1 MQLSADKSFE
11 ILIFVA
17 LMKLLSTYKPYYKA
31 NLSLALPVI
40 LSQIGQIAVQFADT
54 AMVGRYGGDDPTP
67 LAAVSFATS
76 LFYIVFVASMGLS
89 FGLTPLVG
97 EHFARGEKREVAHLL
112 QNGVAL
118 FAVVGLLSAGMLIV
132 LRPLLGMLGGM
143 MTGTAGES
151 VGAVVEL
158 ALPYFD
164 TLIWSMV
171 PIMLVCSV
179 KQFLEG
185 LGNTRV
191 AMVTVII
198 ANVVNILLNW
208 VFIFGKC
215 GFPAMGVVGAG
226 YATLVARILQAVMLV
241 GYFLWTPRFREYTAQ
256 LFSHSVLSIRK
267 IYAILK
273 VGTPIAFQMLM
284 EASAF
289 VVAGIMVLAFGAH
302 SASAYQIGTNMMNVT
317 FMIVV
322 AIGSATTILCS
333 HIYGRRDY
341 STLRRTVNAAYM
353 LGLAWNVTV
362 AILFVAFRYDIP
374 RLFTTNE
381 PTIELTATMLI
392 FIALFQVSDCLQAI
406 SISILRGLQDV
417 KVIMPI
423 VVLSYVVVNIPVGYV
438 LSFDCGFQAVGLII
452 GFIVGLSTCA
462 LFTILRVRRNVNR
475 LETRGR
481 VGAEN

>member
-1 MQLSADKSFE
+1 
-11 ILIFVA
+11 
-17 LMKLLSTYKPYYKA
+17 MKLLSTYKPYYKA
-31 NLSLALPVI
+31 NLQLAFPVI
-40 LSQIGQIAVQFADT
+40 LSQIGQITVQLADT
-54 AMVGRYGGDDPTP
+54 AMVGYYGGDDPTP

-76 LFYIVFVASMGLS
+76 IFYIVFVAAMGLS

-97 EHFARGEKREVAHLL
+97 EHFARGEKRQVSELL
-112 QNGVAL
+112 QNGVVL
-118 FAVVGLLSAGMLIV
+118 FSVIGFLSVGMLVAI
-132 LRPLLGMLGGM
+132 RPLLGMLGDI
-143 MTGTAGES
+143 MTGGDGSTAG
-151 VGAVVEL
+151 VVEQ

-164 TLIWSMV
+164 SIVWSML
-171 PIMLVCSV
+171 PIMVVCTV

-185 LGNTRV
+185 VGNTRI

-198 ANVVNILLNW
+198 ANTVNILLNW

-215 GFPAMGVVGAG
+215 GFEPMGAVGAG
-226 YATLVARILQAVMLV
+226 YATLIARILQAVILA
-241 GYFLWTPRFREYTAQ
+241 GYFLLTPRFREYTSE
-256 LFSHSVLSIRK
+256 LFSRSMVRLRT
-267 IYAILK
+267 IYNILK

-302 SASAYQIGTNMMNVT
+302 AVSAYQIGTNMMNVT

-333 HIYGRRDY
+333 HIYGRRDF

-353 LGLAWNVTV
+353 MGLAWNVTV
-362 AILFVAFRYDIP
+362 AVLFIIFRYDIP
-374 RLFTTNE
+374 RLFTSNE

-423 VVLSYVVVNIPVGYV
+423 VIISYVVFNIPVGYF
-438 LSFDCGFQAVGLII
+438 LAFDCGFGAVGLIM

-462 LFTILRVRRNVNR
+462 LLTILRVRRNVRR
-475 LETRGR
+475 LEAREQ
-481 VGAEN
+481 VNMKN

>member
-1 MQLSADKSFE
+1 
-11 ILIFVA
+11 
-17 LMKLLSTYKPYYKA
+17 MKLLSTYKPYYKA
-31 NLSLALPVI
+31 NLQLALPVI
-40 LSQIGQIAVQFADT
+40 LSQIGHITVQLADT

-76 LFYIVFVASMGLS
+76 IFYIVFVAAMGLS

-97 EHFARGEKREVAHLL
+97 EHFARAERNHVKALL
-112 QNGVAL
+112 QNGAL
-118 FAVVGLLSAGMLIV
+118 LFSIIGFLAACVLIA
-132 LRPLLGMLGGM
+132 LRPILAMLGGV
-143 MTGTAGES
+143 MTGTADDS
-151 VGAVVEL
+151 VGAVVDT
-158 ALPYFD
+158 ALPYYD
-164 TLIWSMV
+164 ALVWSMLPV
-171 PIMLVCSV
+171 MAVCTV

-185 LGNTRV
+185 LGNTRI

-215 GFPAMGVVGAG
+215 GFEPMGAVGAG
-226 YATLVARILQAVMLV
+226 YATLIARSLQALILV
-241 GYFLWTPRFREYTAQ
+241 GYFLWTPRFKEYTRD
-256 LFSHSVLSIRK
+256 LFTRSMLRLHTVLQ
-267 IYAILK
+267 ILK

-289 VVAGIMVLAFGAH
+289 VVAGVLVLAFGAH
-302 SASAYQIGTNMMNVT
+302 SVSAYQIGTNMMNVT

-333 HIYGRRDY
+333 HIYGRRDFT
-341 STLRRTVNAAYM
+341 TLRRTVNASYM
-353 LGLAWNVTV
+353 MGLMWNVTV
-362 AILFVAFRYDIP
+362 AILFILFRYDIP
-374 RLFTTNE
+374 CLFTSNE
-381 PTIELTATMLI
+381 ATIELTATMLI

-423 VVLSYVVVNIPVGYV
+423 VVISYVVVNIPVGYF
-438 LSFDCGFQAVGLII
+438 LAFDCGLQAVGLIM

-462 LFTILRVRRNVNR
+462 LLTIMRVRRNVKR
-475 LETRGR
+475 LETREVR
-481 VGAEN
+481 VAEN

>member
-1 MQLSADKSFE
+1 
-11 ILIFVA
+11 
-17 LMKLLSTYKPYYKA
+17 MKLLSTYKPYYKA
-31 NLSLALPVI
+31 NLQLAFPVI
-40 LSQIGQIAVQFADT
+40 LSQIGQITVQLADT
-54 AMVGRYGGDDPTP
+54 AMVGYYGGDDPTP

-76 LFYIVFVASMGLS
+76 IFYIVFVAAMGLS

-97 EHFARGEKREVAHLL
+97 EHFARGEKRQVSELL
-112 QNGVAL
+112 QNGVVL
-118 FAVVGLLSAGMLIV
+118 FSVIGFLSVGLLVAI
-132 LRPLLGMLGGM
+132 RPLLGMLGDI
-143 MTGTAGES
+143 MTGGDGSTAG
-151 VGAVVEL
+151 VVEQ

-164 TLIWSMV
+164 SIVWSML
-171 PIMLVCSV
+171 PIMVVCTV

-185 LGNTRV
+185 VGNTRI

-198 ANVVNILLNW
+198 ANTVNILLNW

-215 GFPAMGVVGAG
+215 GFEPMGAVGAG
-226 YATLVARILQAVMLV
+226 YATLVARILQAVILA
-241 GYFLWTPRFREYTAQ
+241 GYFLLTPRFREYTSE
-256 LFSHSVLSIRK
+256 LFSRSMVRLRT
-267 IYAILK
+267 IYNILK

-302 SASAYQIGTNMMNVT
+302 AVSAYQIGTNMMNVT

-333 HIYGRRDY
+333 HIYGRRDF

-353 LGLAWNVTV
+353 MGLAWNVTV
-362 AILFVAFRYDIP
+362 AVLFIIFRYDIP
-374 RLFTTNE
+374 RLFTSNE

-423 VVLSYVVVNIPVGYV
+423 VIISYVVFNIPVGYF
-438 LSFDCGFQAVGLII
+438 LAFDCGFGAVGLIM

-462 LFTILRVRRNVNR
+462 LLTILRVRRDVRR
-475 LETRGR
+475 LEAREQ
-481 VGAEN
+481 VNMKN